1 MSELLEMY
9 FTFGDSVLRI
19 LKSCDSILNE
29 DADCNNAESAA
40 RPEWSS
46 FFADYSFHFDL
57 EILWQKIAGTEGGI
71 AAQIILFVVIVIT
84 APVVFLKGNT
94 VQRQ

>member
-1 MSELLEMY
+1 VSELLEMY
-9 FTFGDSVLRI
+9 LTFGYSVLRI
-19 LKSCDSILNE
+19 MKSYGSILTDDE
-29 DADCNNAESAA
+29 DCNNAESAA

-71 AAQIILFVVIVIT
+71 AAQMILFIVIVIT
-84 APVVFLKGNT
+84 APVVFLEGNT

>member
-9 FTFGDSVLRI
+9 LTFGYSVLRI
-19 LKSCDSILNE
+19 MKSYGSILTDDE
-29 DADCNNAESAA
+29 DCNNAESAA

-71 AAQIILFVVIVIT
+71 AAQMILFIVIVIT
-84 APVVFLKGNT
+84 APVVFLEGNT

>member
-9 FTFGDSVLRI
+9 LTFGDSVLRI
-19 LKSCDSILNE
+19 MKSYGSILND
-29 DADCNNAESAA
+29 DADCNTAESAA

-84 APVVFLKGNT
+84 APVVFLE
-94 VQRQ
+94 

>member
-9 FTFGDSVLRI
+9 LTFGYSVLRI
-19 LKSCDSILNE
+19 MKSYGSILTDDE
-29 DADCNNAESAA
+29 DCNNAESAA